1 MEDVPGAPACA
12 HGHVVCRACRR
23 RCGADGENDPCLVC
37 HPRPVAQAGPPDDAI
52 ERLRRAWEDA
62 DRRAACPVLGVLS
75 APFPRPLLGL
85 LACAVLFKAA
95 AWLAAGA
102 SNPSQSWARF
112 DDPYAVHWL
121 WQGLAVAALLLAAEA
136 ACYRRHLARRL
147 RGAAPLDHFVEDAA

>member
-1 MEDVPGAPACA
+1 M
-12 HGHVVCRACRR
+12 
-23 RCGADGENDPCLVC
+23 CLVC
-37 HPRPVAQAGPPDDAI
+37 HPRPVVPPPPDPPDDAI

-121 WQGLAVAALLLAAEA
+121 WQGLAVAALLLLAEG
-136 ACYRRHLARRL
+136 ACYRRRLARRL
-147 RGAAPLDHFVEDAA
+147 RGAAPLDHLAEDAV